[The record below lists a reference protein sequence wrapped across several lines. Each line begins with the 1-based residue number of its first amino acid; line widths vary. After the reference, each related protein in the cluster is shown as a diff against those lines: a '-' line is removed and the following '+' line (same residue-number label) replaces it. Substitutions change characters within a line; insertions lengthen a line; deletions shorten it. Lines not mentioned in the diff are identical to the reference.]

1 MPFYVRKL
9 LNVTKILDASYNTIK
24 FFISL
29 PGWEGMKGRGKCV
42 MSKISKHTIGLVFL
56 TGIGFPVVNM
66 LLIGCAQVPM
76 TGAIVDNTKLVDGI
90 YEGSYRGG
98 PNKALVNVTIK
109 DNKIFNIEIIEHQ
122 AWKGKK
128 AEQIIIDRIIL
139 SQSTKVDAVSGATN
153 SSRVI
158 MNAVQNAIEKAYQ
171 N

>member
-1 MPFYVRKL
+1 MFNNGVLDSGHYWGLATTCALGLNMKVKHVMLKVSKCSIVL
-9 LNVTKILDASYNTIK
+9 L
-24 FFISL
+24 
-29 PGWEGMKGRGKCV
+29 
-42 MSKISKHTIGLVFL
+42 FL
-56 TGIGFPVVNM
+56 IGIGFLVNGT
-66 LLIGCAQVPM
+66 LIIGCAQTPVI
-76 TGAIVDNTKLVDGI
+76 GAPVDHTKLADGI

-98 PNKALVNVTIK
+98 PNKALVRVAIK
-109 DNKIFNIEIIEHQ
+109 DNEIVNIEIIEHQ

-128 AEQIIIDRIIL
+128 AELLIVERIIT